1 MSYSK
6 LTMLIPCALLLS
18 ACTTVT
24 PAYKDNGS
32 RTGSCVQGGPDS
44 VAQQFYDYRI
54 QHRSNDITA
63 LRPYL
68 SDKLAALLSD
78 ASRDNNQRELLSS
91 DPFSSRTTLPDSARV
106 ASASTIP
113 NRDARNIPLR
123 VDLKQGDQS
132 WQDEVLMIQEGQCW
146 VIDDVRYLGGSVH
159 AKAGT
164 LRQSIENR

>member
-1 MSYSK
+1 MIMRYRSLS
-6 LTMLIPCALLLS
+6 LLIPCALLLS

-24 PAYKDNGS
+24 PAYKDNGT

-54 QHRSNDITA
+54 SHRSNDITA

-68 SDKLAALLSD
+68 SDKLATLLSN
-78 ASRDNNQRELLSS
+78 ASRDNSHRELLSS

-123 VDLKQGDQS
+123 VDLKQGD
-132 WQDEVLMIQEGQCW
+132 
-146 VIDDVRYLGGSVH
+146 
-159 AKAGT
+159 
-164 LRQSIENR
+164 

>member
-1 MSYSK
+1 M
-6 LTMLIPCALLLS
+6 
-18 ACTTVT
+18 
-24 PAYKDNGS
+24 D
-32 RTGSCVQGGPDS
+32 
-44 VAQQFYDYRI
+44 VAGYDE
-54 QHRSNDITA
+54 
-63 LRPYL
+63 
-68 SDKLAALLSD
+68 LAAFDEGIEQEGSPTFLGDKRIEGSVWPK
-78 ASRDNNQRELLSS
+78 SIRGST
-91 DPFSSRTTLPDSARV
+91 PKVRTTLPDSAHV

-159 AKAGT
+159 ATAGT

>member
-1 MSYSK
+1 MRYRSLS
-6 LTMLIPCALLLS
+6 LLIPCALLLS

-24 PAYKDNGS
+24 PAYKDNGP

-54 QHRSNDITA
+54 QHRSNGITA
-63 LRPYL
+63 
-68 SDKLAALLSD
+68 
-78 ASRDNNQRELLSS
+78 
-91 DPFSSRTTLPDSARV
+91 LPDSAHV

-123 VDLKQGDQS
+123 VDLEQGDQG

-159 AKAGT
+159 ATAGT

>member
-1 MSYSK
+1 MRYRSLS
-6 LTMLIPCALLLS
+6 LLIPCALLLS

-24 PAYKDNGS
+24 PAYKDNGP

-54 QHRSNDITA
+54 SHRSNDLTA

-68 SDKLAALLSD
+68 SDKLATLLSN
-78 ASRDNNQRELLSS
+78 ASRDNNHRELFGS
-91 DPFSSRTTLPDSARV
+91 DPFSSRTTLPDSAQV

-159 AKAGT
+159 ASAGT
-164 LRQSIENR
+164 LRQSVENR

>member
-1 MSYSK
+1 MTSLKTSIK
-6 LTMLIPCALLLS
+6 T
-18 ACTTVT
+18 
-24 PAYKDNGS
+24 
-32 RTGSCVQGGPDS
+32 
-44 VAQQFYDYRI
+44 
-54 QHRSNDITA
+54 IT
-63 LRPYL
+63 YL
-68 SDKLAALLSD
+68 SDTGCLEIQGASLLLT
-78 ASRDNNQRELLSS
+78 N
-91 DPFSSRTTLPDSARV
+91 DPFSSRTTLPESARV

-159 AKAGT
+159 ATAGT